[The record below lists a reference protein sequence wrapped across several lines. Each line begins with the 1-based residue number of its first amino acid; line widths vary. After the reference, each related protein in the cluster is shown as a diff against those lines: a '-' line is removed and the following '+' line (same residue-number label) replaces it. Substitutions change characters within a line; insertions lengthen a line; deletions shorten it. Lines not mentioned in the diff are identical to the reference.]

1 MAYATASLLEHMNQ
15 NLEVNV
21 HTSHEASIDLKGKLT
36 SWREG
41 FFDLLNRTDTDQAR
55 IYQWIVP
62 TLALENELSSFQ
74 KWQEVDAIIDIL
86 HGTLIAFGWDGYA
99 PPGALETSVLAV
111 YNAVWASA

>member
-1 MAYATASLLEHMNQ
+1 MAYSTAVLLEHMNQ

-21 HTSHEASIDLKGKLT
+21 HTSHEASIDLKTKLV

-41 FFDLLNRTDTDQAR
+41 FFDLLDTTDADHAR

-74 KWQEVDAIIDIL
+74 KWQEVDALIDIL
-86 HGTLIAFGWDGYA
+86 HSTLIAFGWDDYTPAA
-99 PPGALETSVLAV
+99 PLQASVIAL
-111 YNAVWASA
+111 YNTVWAAA